1 MTKRLKL
8 GSRRGL
14 GLGGWGVFILSLA
27 FSIPLLAVVFHL
39 FLPSTGQWEHLSNT
53 VLPSYIFNSL
63 YLMVFVGLGSLIIG
77 TVSAWL
83 VVMYRFPGV
92 EFFKWSLILP
102 LAIPAYVMAYATTD
116 FLQFSGP
123 LQTFV
128 RDTFDLSPQ
137 QWRLL
142 NIRSL
147 GGVAIVFSLVL
158 YPYVYLIARAAFLKQ
173 SAGII
178 EAART
183 LGCGGR
189 RLFLGVA
196 VPAARPAL
204 VAGVALV
211 LMETLADFGAVSF
224 FGVPTFTTGI
234 YRTWFSFGDKVAAA
248 QLATMLLGFVILL
261 LAMERY
267 SRGKSSYE
275 NKSSR
280 QASGEKIKLTG
291 KKAWVASLFCAL
303 PLSFGFILPVLVLVT
318 MTLRLEG
325 EFLTFRYFEL
335 VLNTLTLGGVTALL
349 ATFLG
354 LMVVFAMR
362 MNPNHNALNV
372 AGRLSGLGYA
382 IPGSIIAVGVLIPFA
397 WFDNQIDAFFRANF
411 DISTGLILTGSIV
424 ALVFAYL
431 VRFLSVSMQTIEAGF
446 AQVNPS
452 LDSAARSLGANQNR
466 LLKHVHFPLL
476 KVSLLTAFLMVFVDV
491 MKELPATLIM
501 RPFNFDTLAVV
512 AHNFAS
518 DERLAEAAVPALTIV
533 VVGLVPVLLLSKM
546 IASSAKIK
554 KA

>member
-1 MTKRLKL
+1 MSKSYKKHSLSEL
-8 GSRRGL
+8 GF
-14 GLGGWGVFILSLA
+14 GGWGVFSLSLV
-27 FSIPLLAVVFHL
+27 FSIPLLAVMFHL
-39 FLPSTGQWEHLSNT
+39 FLPSTGQWEHLAST
-53 VLPSYIFNSL
+53 VLPNYIFNSI
-63 YLMVFVGLGSLIIG
+63 YLMVFVGLGSLLLG
-77 TVSAWL
+77 TLSAWL
-83 VVMYRFPGV
+83 VVMYRFPGSA
-92 EFFKWSLILP
+92 FFSWALILP

-128 RDTFDLSPQ
+128 REALNLSPQ
-137 QWRLL
+137 QWKLP

-173 SAGII
+173 STGIV

-183 LGCGGR
+183 LGCGAT
-189 RLFLGVA
+189 RLFLKVA

-211 LMETLADFGAVSF
+211 LMETLADYGAVSF

-234 YRTWFSFGDKVAAA
+234 YRAWFSFGDKVAAA
-248 QLATMLLGFVILL
+248 QLATMLLGFVVLL
-261 LAMERY
+261 LALERI
-267 SRGKSSYE
+267 SRGKSRYE
-275 NKSSR
+275 NNSNK
-280 QASGEKIKLTG
+280 QDGAEKIQLTG
-291 KKAWVASLFCAL
+291 KKAWGASLFCAL
-303 PLSFGFILPVLVLVT
+303 PVGLGFILPVLVLIS
-318 MTLRLEG
+318 MALRVENG
-325 EFLTFRYFEL
+325 FFTTRYFDL
-335 VLNTLTLGGVTALL
+335 ILNTVTLGGITALL
-349 ATFLG
+349 ATLLG
-354 LMVVFAMR
+354 LMVVFALR
-362 MNPNHNALNV
+362 MHPAHKPLAM

-397 WFDNQIDAFFRANF
+397 WFDNQLDGFFRTNF
-411 DISTGLILTGSIV
+411 GLSTGLILTGSIA

-431 VRFLSVSMQTIEAGF
+431 VRFLSVSMQTLEAGF
-446 AQVNPS
+446 AKVNPS
-452 LDSAARSLGANQNR
+452 IDSAARSLGANKKR
-466 LLKHVHFPLL
+466 LLKEVHFPLL

-533 VVGLVPVLLLSKM
+533 LVGLLPVLLLSRM
-546 IASSAKIK
+546 ISSSTKIK
-554 KA
+554 KT